1 MPPRFSTFQ
10 LAAMLLLGA
19 LTCFVSIDSTVKW
32 WAGTLS
38 VLVTVWFRYLFQAI
52 SMAALMGAKR
62 VPFRPGRPLW
72 QLVRG
77 LLMLIVSVSG
87 TLSIV
92 MMPIGEFA
100 ALVMLTPLVLV
111 LISAL
116 VFKERIDVF
125 RWILLAAGFAGAVL
139 VVNPTSV
146 HLGWYVLLPLATV
159 LAYASYNWLTNHMAR
174 SEHPYAMHFYTG
186 LVGTVVLTA
195 TLPLIWQPIE
205 DPRHYLVFL
214 AIGLLSTVGHFMLLM
229 AFATASPSR
238 LSVFLY
244 FQIPIATFAGWLVFG
259 HLPSPTGW
267 AGILLIGVSGAL
279 TVWTTGRPELR

>member
-1 MPPRFSTFQ
+1 
-10 LAAMLLLGA
+10 MLLLGA
-19 LTCFVSIDSTVKW
+19 LICFVSIDVTVKW

-38 VLVTVWFRYLFQAI
+38 ALVTVWFRYLFQAV
-52 SMAALMGAKR
+52 SMAALMGVKR
-62 VPFRPGRPLW
+62 VRFRSNHMLLH
-72 QLVRG
+72 LVRS

-111 LISAL
+111 LISAV
-116 VFKERIDVF
+116 VFKERVAVF
-125 RWILLAAGFAGAVL
+125 RWLLLAVGFAGAVL
-139 VVNPTSV
+139 VLNPTSV
-146 HLGWYVLLPLATV
+146 SLGWYVLLPLATV

-186 LVGTVVLTA
+186 LVGAVVLTVA
-195 TLPLIWQPIE
+195 LPVIWQPID
-205 DPRHYLVFL
+205 DPRHYLLFL
-214 AIGLLSTVGHFMLLM
+214 LIGMVSTVGHFMLLM

-244 FQIPIATFAGWLVFG
+244 FQIPIAMFAGWLAFG
-259 HLPSPTGW
+259 HLPTPTGW
-267 AGILLIGVSGAL
+267 AGILMIGVSGAL
-279 TVWTTGRPELR
+279 TVWGMGRQKPR